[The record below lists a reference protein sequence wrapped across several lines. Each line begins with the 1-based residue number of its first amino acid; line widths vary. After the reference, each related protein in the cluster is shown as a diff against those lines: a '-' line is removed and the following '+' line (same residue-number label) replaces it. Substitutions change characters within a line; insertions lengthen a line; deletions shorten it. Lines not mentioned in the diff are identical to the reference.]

1 VVSFEPVQGGQPRN
15 ARTPA
20 GAALG
25 FFAGARALF
34 GGLGFVVTTPSAWG
48 WAMIPVTVAALL
60 FGATGTAAIL
70 EGSVLARRLVGES
83 GSAWSTVGVGLLE
96 VLFGA
101 VGLVLG
107 FVVAMSLAQPLAG
120 FALDAV
126 ARKQELALGGR
137 TYPAQPVLAGAV
149 RALRVSLT
157 ALAIGLPILG
167 ALALLTFVV
176 PPLGIVTVPLKFV
189 VTGLLAAYDLL
200 DYPLS
205 QRGCSVADRLAFM
218 RRNFVAVLG
227 FGVATAAVL
236 LVPGAGLLLLP
247 FGVAGA
253 TRLVMA
259 AERAGQATRAA
270 A

>member
-1 VVSFEPVQGGQPRN
+1 LSPVQSGQPRN
-15 ARTPA
+15 ARPLA

-25 FFAGARALF
+25 FFSGVRALF

-48 WAMIPVTVAALL
+48 WAMIPVTVAALI
-60 FGATGTAAIL
+60 FGATGTAAIV
-70 EGSVLARRLVGES
+70 EGSALAHRLVGES
-83 GSAWSTVGVGLLE
+83 ASPWSAIGVGLLE

-101 VGLVLG
+101 IGLVLG

-137 TYPAQPVLAGAV
+137 TYPAQPLVAGAR

-157 ALAIGLPILG
+157 ALAIGLPVLG
-167 ALALLTFVV
+167 ALALLTFLV
-176 PPLGIVTVPLKFV
+176 PPLGVVTVPLKFV

-218 RRNFVAVLG
+218 RRNFGAVLG
-227 FGVATAAVL
+227 FGVATAAIL
-236 LVPGAGLLLLP
+236 LVPGAGLFLLP

-253 TRLVMA
+253 ARLVMA
-259 AERAGQATRAA
+259 AEQAGQATG
-270 A
+270 